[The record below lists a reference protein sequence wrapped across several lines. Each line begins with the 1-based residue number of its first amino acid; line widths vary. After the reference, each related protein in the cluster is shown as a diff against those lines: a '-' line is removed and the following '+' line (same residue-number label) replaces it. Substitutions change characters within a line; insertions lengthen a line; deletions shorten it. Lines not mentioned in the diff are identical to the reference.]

1 MCQINLPGSGHATPV
16 SQWVPFTNAEY
27 VRTLERALD
36 LLNTRVKT
44 QPVCNAA
51 FASLPGGRTFEE
63 VVDDTGVWISLDPE
77 PARDDFA
84 LRENNDIALTAHA
97 LAMGRWVTAA
107 MLLRELARL
116 NGAPPVSGH
125 PVERCLVSCLFR
137 SSQEMPLTDVPFAF

>member
-16 SQWVPFTNAEY
+16 SQWVPFTNTEY
-27 VRTLERALD
+27 VRTVERALE

-51 FASLPGGRTFEE
+51 FASLPGGRTFEDI
-63 VVDDTGVWISLDPE
+63 VDDARVWISLDPQ
-77 PARDDFA
+77 PTRDDFA
-84 LRENNDIALTAHA
+84 AHEDNDIVLTAQA
-97 LAMGRWVTAA
+97 LSMGRWITAA

-116 NGAPPVSGH
+116 NGAPSGSSH

-137 SSQEMPLTDVPFAF
+137 SSQEVPLTAIPPTR